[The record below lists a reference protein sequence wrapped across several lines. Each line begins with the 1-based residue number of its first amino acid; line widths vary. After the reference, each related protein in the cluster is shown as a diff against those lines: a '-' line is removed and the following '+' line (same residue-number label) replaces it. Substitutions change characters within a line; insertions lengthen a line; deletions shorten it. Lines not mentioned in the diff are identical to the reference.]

1 MRLAHEF
8 QVDNRL
14 KYKIAVRGSFA
25 ANIIL
30 AILQVYAAASSGSLS
45 LLTTMADTLFDPLSN
60 FTLILSNRA
69 VKRVDPR
76 TFPSGKARIETV
88 GNIVQGLSGLYIVE
102 VYSFLQLANF
112 VSFDKVFST
121 KLIEI
126 DNIYNSIRENLLSN
140 AISVEL
146 EEVDG

>member
-1 MRLAHEF
+1 M
-8 QVDNRL
+8 
-14 KYKIAVRGSFA
+14 
-25 ANIIL
+25 
-30 AILQVYAAASSGSLS
+30 
-45 LLTTMADTLFDPLSN
+45 
-60 FTLILSNRA
+60 
-69 VKRVDPR
+69 
-76 TFPSGKARIETV
+76 
-88 GNIVQGLSGLYIVE
+88 E

>member
-1 MRLAHEF
+1 M
-8 QVDNRL
+8 
-14 KYKIAVRGSFA
+14 
-25 ANIIL
+25 
-30 AILQVYAAASSGSLS
+30 
-45 LLTTMADTLFDPLSN
+45 
-60 FTLILSNRA
+60 
-69 VKRVDPR
+69 
-76 TFPSGKARIETV
+76 
-88 GNIVQGLSGLYIVE
+88 E

-126 DNIYNSIRENLLSN
+126 DDIYNSIRENLLPN